1 MLKLIIVEKDEN
13 GNITLSPE
21 RLEEMLKETYEE
33 AYKIGK
39 KENISIPVSPHKITT
54 TPNLIPI
61 MDCEEDTKI
70 GTTSN
75 ANSTIVCPQDIL
87 KNYPISYI
95 SNNDDSLI

>member
-21 RLEEMLKETYEE
+21 RLEEMLKETYE
-33 AYKIGK
+33 IGK
-39 KENISIPVSPHKITT
+39 KENISIPVSPYKITT
-54 TPNLIPI
+54 TPNITPI

-87 KNYPISYI
+87 KNYPVSYV
-95 SNNDDSLI
+95 SNNDNSLV

>member
-21 RLEEMLKETYEE
+21 RLEEMLKETYE
-33 AYKIGK
+33 IGK
-39 KENISIPVSPHKITT
+39 KENVSIPVSPYKITT
-54 TPNLIPI
+54 TPNITPI
-61 MDCEEDTKI
+61 MDCEVDTKI

-87 KNYPISYI
+87 KNYPISWS

>member
-21 RLEEMLKETYEE
+21 RLEEMLKETYE
-33 AYKIGK
+33 IGK
-39 KENISIPVSPHKITT
+39 KENISIPVSPYKIAT
-54 TPNLIPI
+54 TPNITPI
-61 MDCEEDTKI
+61 MTCEEDTKI

>member
-21 RLEEMLKETYEE
+21 RLEEMLKETYE
-33 AYKIGK
+33 IGK
-39 KENISIPVSPHKITT
+39 KENVSIPVSPYKITT
-54 TPNLIPI
+54 NPNITPI

-87 KNYPISYI
+87 KNYPISYT
-95 SNNDDSLI
+95 SNNDNSLI

>member
-21 RLEEMLKETYEE
+21 RLEEILKETYE
-33 AYKIGK
+33 IGK
-39 KENISIPVSPHKITT
+39 KENVSIPVSPYKITT
-54 TPNLIPI
+54 TPNITPI
-61 MDCEEDTKI
+61 MDCEENTKI

-95 SNNDDSLI
+95 SNNDNSLV

>member
-21 RLEEMLKETYEE
+21 RLEEMLKETYE
-33 AYKIGK
+33 IGK
-39 KENISIPVSPHKITT
+39 KENVSIPVSPYKITT
-54 TPNLIPI
+54 TPNITPI
-61 MDCEEDTKI
+61 MDCEVDTKI

-75 ANSTIVCPQDIL
+75 TNSTIVSPQDIL
-87 KNYPISYI
+87 KNYPISWS

>member
-21 RLEEMLKETYEE
+21 RLEEMLKETYE
-33 AYKIGK
+33 IGK
-39 KENISIPVSPHKITT
+39 KENVSPYKITT
-54 TPNLIPI
+54 TPNITPI
-61 MDCEEDTKI
+61 MTCEEDTKI

>member
-21 RLEEMLKETYEE
+21 RLEEMLKEAYE
-33 AYKIGK
+33 IGK
-39 KENISIPVSPHKITT
+39 KENVSIPVSPYKITT
-54 TPNLIPI
+54 TPNITPI
-61 MDCEEDTKI
+61 MDCEVDTKI

-87 KNYPISYI
+87 KNYPISYT
-95 SNNDDSLI
+95 SNNDNSLI